1 MPSGRQETAGVW
13 YDYSTGGQD
22 GTDPRLQP
30 DNSVR
35 FKGQLQQMEQIL
47 DTPMIFDTHC
57 HYDDSAF
64 DEDREKVLAAFREH
78 GIGWATDNASDR
90 QSIDKVLALS
100 EQYPFLFCA
109 AGIHP
114 SELEGIDETWMEA
127 VSAALDR
134 DKTVALG
141 EIGLDYHYDNGPDRE
156 TQKYWFRRQ
165 MEMALAKDMPVVIHS
180 RDAAEDTL
188 EAVSAYASRGLRGV
202 IHCFSYSR
210 EIAEAYVGMGFFI
223 GVGGVVTYKNGR
235 KLKETVASI
244 PMENIVIETDCP
256 YLSPEPF
263 RGRRNSSLNLP
274 YVVKAVAGI
283 RGISEEDTVRITC
296 GNALRLYPKAA
307 AYILR

>member
-1 MPSGRQETAGVW
+1 MDRF
-13 YDYSTGGQD
+13 
-22 GTDPRLQP
+22 P
-30 DNSVR
+30 DMN
-35 FKGQLQQMEQIL
+35 
-47 DTPMIFDTHC
+47 MIFDTHC

-64 DEDREKVLAAFREH
+64 DEDREEVLSAFTEY

-90 QSIDKVLALS
+90 QSIDKVLALA

-114 SELEGIDETWMEA
+114 SELEGIDESWMDA

-141 EIGLDYHYDNGPDRE
+141 EIGLDYHYDDGPDRE
-156 TQKYWFRRQ
+156 TQKYWFVRQ
-165 MEMALAKDMPVVIHS
+165 LDMALAKDMPVVIHS

-188 EAVSAYASRGLRGV
+188 EIVKAYAAKGLHGV

-210 EIAEAYVGMGFFI
+210 EIAEAYVDMGFFI

-235 KLKETVASI
+235 KLKETVASV
-244 PMENIVIETDCP
+244 PMESIVIETDCP

-263 RGRRNSSLNLP
+263 RGRRNSSLHLP
-274 YVVKAVAGI
+274 YVVQAVAQL
-283 RGISEEDTVRITC
+283 RGISEEEVIRITC

-307 AYILR
+307 AYIEGSH